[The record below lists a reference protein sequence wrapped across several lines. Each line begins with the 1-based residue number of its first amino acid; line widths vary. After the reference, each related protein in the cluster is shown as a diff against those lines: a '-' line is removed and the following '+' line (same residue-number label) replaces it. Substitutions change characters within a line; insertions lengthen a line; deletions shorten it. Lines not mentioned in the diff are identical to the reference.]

1 MPESQNEEYKESW
14 RDEYLKQISSFA
26 NAQGGKLY
34 IGIDDKERII
44 GLPEKD
50 SKKLL
55 EDLPNKIRSILGI
68 SPEVNLLKHEEKKYI
83 EIIIAPSSMAVS
95 YKGQYYIRIGS
106 VTHLLEGNALSE
118 FLLGKSGQTWDNSIE
133 DRVTI
138 KDIDE
143 KAFNLY
149 IEAAT
154 KTDRLPDVGGLTKI
168 DILERLRL
176 IEDGKFKRAAIILFG
191 KDPGKFIPGPTVKI
205 GRFGKDDADLM
216 YQEVIESNLIITLE
230 RVLEQLDTKFLTRPI
245 KYEGIQRIERSLYP
259 IKALREAILNAL
271 VHRDYMGANTLIS
284 VYDDKLMIWNDGGL
298 PRGFSIEALKGKH
311 GSKPRNPVIAEVCY
325 KAGYIESWGRG
336 TLTILQACEEA
347 GLPEPS
353 FVEKDG
359 GFMVTLFNG
368 NSCDRTTD
376 KTIAENEA
384 VKENEDN
391 ITDRTTDRTNK
402 IQLIIDSNFDI
413 NEDTKKKL
421 FKLLRAIVENEGKRQ
436 TDYKDLTD
444 IKAGS
449 LARYMGQLVAAGLIE
464 FRGKSNQTGGY
475 FLTLKA
481 KKLIAPITL

>member
-176 IEDGKFKRAAIILFG
+176 IEDGKFKRASIILFG
-191 KDPGKFIPGPTVKI
+191 KDPGKFISGPTVKI

-298 PRGFSIEALKGKH
+298 PRFLLK
-311 GSKPRNPVIAEVCY
+311 
-325 KAGYIESWGRG
+325 
-336 TLTILQACEEA
+336 L
-347 GLPEPS
+347 
-353 FVEKDG
+353 
-359 GFMVTLFNG
+359 
-368 NSCDRTTD
+368 
-376 KTIAENEA
+376 
-384 VKENEDN
+384 
-391 ITDRTTDRTNK
+391 
-402 IQLIIDSNFDI
+402 
-413 NEDTKKKL
+413 
-421 FKLLRAIVENEGKRQ
+421 
-436 TDYKDLTD
+436 
-444 IKAGS
+444 
-449 LARYMGQLVAAGLIE
+449 
-464 FRGKSNQTGGY
+464 
-475 FLTLKA
+475 
-481 KKLIAPITL
+481 